1 MGGGRAGRYLSIR
14 AQQPGVVVKE
24 AGCDHHGLASECDS
38 FLPVSCFLLPVRMA
52 GSSPSLPDCCS
63 RGAEL
68 PAVTGPE
75 GQPGSFTKKKEK
87 E

>member
-1 MGGGRAGRYLSIR
+1 MA
-14 AQQPGVVVKE
+14 VKE
-24 AGCDHHGLASECDS
+24 AGCGHHCLHLNGPACDS

-63 RGAEL
+63 RGAEP